1 MRWISF
7 VLSAFVAGMGGG
19 LWAHFITSFSP
30 TAFFLKMTF
39 VVLAML
45 VIGGPA
51 TVSGAVI
58 GTVVVSFVYQGLRA
72 IENAVNMAQLFAEPV
87 VGLTDVCLAIAL
99 IMMLILRPLG
109 LIERDELRLYWPG
122 GKSG

>member
-1 MRWISF
+1 
-7 VLSAFVAGMGGG
+7 MGGG

-30 TAFFLKMTF
+30 TAFFLKVTF

-58 GTVVVSFVYQGLRA
+58 GTVVVSLVYEGLRA
-72 IENAVNMAQLFAEPV
+72 IENAVNMAQLVAEPV

-99 IMMLILRPLG
+99 ITMLIIRPLG
-109 LIERDELRLYWPG
+109 LIERNELRLYRPRRN
-122 GKSG
+122 SG

>member
-1 MRWISF
+1 VRWIGF

-72 IENAVNMAQLFAEPV
+72 IENAVNMAQLVAEPV
-87 VGLTDVCLAIAL
+87 VGLTDVCLSIAL
-99 IMMLILRPLG
+99 IMMLIIRPLG
-109 LIERDELRLYWPG
+109 LIERNELRLYWPRRN
-122 GKSG
+122 SG